1 MRENCARN
9 LTIPGWSHLWSQP
22 SLMAEYL
29 ANRDRVE
36 VEAVFD
42 PFVELLL
49 EVHQGDRW
57 ALFSSVLDNDLP
69 RRLTMN
75 DG

>member
-1 MRENCARN
+1 
-9 LTIPGWSHLWSQP
+9 
-22 SLMAEYL
+22 MAEYL

-42 PFVELLL
+42 PFVGLLL

-57 ALFSSVLDNDLP
+57 ALFSSVLDNDLLW
-69 RRLTMN
+69 RLTMN
-75 DG
+75 DGQ

>member
-1 MRENCARN
+1 
-9 LTIPGWSHLWSQP
+9 
-22 SLMAEYL
+22 MAEYL

-42 PFVELLL
+42 PFVGLLL

-57 ALFSSVLDNDLP
+57 ALFSSVLDNHLLRMIGLVPAPD
-69 RRLTMN
+69 
-75 DG
+75 